1 LLNYTKKLSSK
12 MFQNYIKIA
21 WKNIIRHK
29 VYSFINIAGLTV
41 GIAACLLIFVVV
53 EYELS
58 YDNFHDKASHIYRIV
73 TQNTYSD
80 GAVYEEGLTAPATE
94 ALRVDL
100 LQVEKVTEV
109 FSTIGSQFNTLDRNG
124 NTDKKF
130 IEEKG
135 AFFIDPQF
143 FSVFSTKWLVGN
155 ASVLA
160 EPNMVVL
167 NKSQAIKYFGEWK
180 NAMGQTLKMDNLY
193 SLKVAGILEDQPAN
207 TDFPLN
213 ILVSFISLKAHG
225 NDYGYQP
232 NEWGANTSSHQV
244 FLLLPAGLNPNNINT
259 QLIGFVKKHYHLDGL
274 NMKKTLFLQPLKDM
288 HFDTR
293 FGNFGEHLT
302 SKTTIWTLSLIGL
315 FILIMASINFVNL
328 STAQATQRS
337 KEVGIRKVLGSSR
350 KQLIF
355 QVFGETGIIVFFS
368 LMMAALLAKL
378 ALPYLNNVAN
388 IAESTHLMTTSSI
401 LFLLI
406 AGIAV
411 TFLSGF
417 YPAMVLSG
425 FRPALALKSRISLEK
440 VKGISL
446 RRILVVTQFTI
457 SQVLIIGTIV
467 AVSQMNFIRNADLGF
482 NKESILVIPNNTDS
496 ISLQHMD
503 ALKLE
508 LQKLPGVQS
517 VTMMF
522 DAPSTGN
529 NWESNFNYDHSDKDP
544 GFNVSIKQADADY
557 FKTFGLQF
565 VAGNTYQQS
574 DTLKEMVVNETLL
587 RKLLVK
593 NPQDAIGKTI
603 KLGNRWI
610 PITGVVKDFKT
621 SSLREQTRPL
631 VIVTR
636 KKYYSRI
643 GIKIHSANFSQT
655 VAAIQ
660 TLWEKTY
667 PDYVYTPEF
676 MDESIAKFYKQES
689 QMELLY
695 KIFAAL
701 AILISCLGL
710 YGLVSFMAQQKT
722 KEIGVRKVL
731 GATVSSIVYLFSKEF
746 TLLILIAFAIA
757 LPVAY
762 FLMNAWL
769 VNFAYRI
776 DLGVGI
782 FLIAILAS
790 MLLAWMTVGYKA
802 IKAALA
808 NPVKSLRSE

>member
-1 LLNYTKKLSSK
+1 
-12 MFQNYIKIA
+12 
-21 WKNIIRHK
+21 
-29 VYSFINIAGLTV
+29 
-41 GIAACLLIFVVV
+41 
-53 EYELS
+53 
-58 YDNFHDKASHIYRIV
+58 
-73 TQNTYSD
+73 
-80 GAVYEEGLTAPATE
+80 
-94 ALRVDL
+94 
-100 LQVEKVTEV
+100 
-109 FSTIGSQFNTLDRNG
+109 
-124 NTDKKF
+124 
-130 IEEKG
+130 
-135 AFFIDPQF
+135 
-143 FSVFSTKWLVGN
+143 
-155 ASVLA
+155 
-160 EPNMVVL
+160 
-167 NKSQAIKYFGEWK
+167 
-180 NAMGQTLKMDNLY
+180 
-193 SLKVAGILEDQPAN
+193 
-207 TDFPLN
+207 
-213 ILVSFISLKAHG
+213 
-225 NDYGYQP
+225 
-232 NEWGANTSSHQV
+232 
-244 FLLLPAGLNPNNINT
+244 
-259 QLIGFVKKHYHLDGL
+259 
-274 NMKKTLFLQPLKDM
+274 MKKILILQPLKDM

-355 QVFGETGIIVFFS
+355 QVFGETGIIVLFS
-368 LMMAALLAKL
+368 LVMAALLAKL
-378 ALPYLNNVAN
+378 ALPFLNNVASSIPEN
-388 IAESTHLMTTSSI
+388 THLLTLGSV
-401 LFLLI
+401 LFLLMV
-406 AGIAV
+406 AVVV

-425 FRPALALKSRISLEK
+425 FKPALALKSRISMEK

-446 RRILVVTQFTI
+446 RRILVITQFAI

-467 AVSQMNFIRNADLGF
+467 AVSQMNFIRKADLGF
-482 NKESILVIPNNTDS
+482 NKESILVTPNNTDS
-496 ISLQHMD
+496 ISLLHMD
-503 ALKLE
+503 ALKQE
-508 LQKLPGVQS
+508 LQKLSGVQS

-565 VAGNTYQQS
+565 IAGNAYQQS

-587 RKLLVK
+587 KKLQVK
-593 NPQDAIGKTI
+593 KPQDAIGKTI
-603 KLGNRWI
+603 KMGNRWI
-610 PITGVVKDFKT
+610 PITGVVRDFKT

-655 VAAIQ
+655 VAAIKS
-660 TLWEKTY
+660 LWEKTY

-689 QMELLY
+689 QMEILY

-731 GATVSSIVYLFSKEF
+731 GASVSSIVYLFSKEF

-762 FLMNAWL
+762 FLMNSWL

-776 DLGVGI
+776 DLGIGI
-782 FLIAILAS
+782 FLMAILAS
-790 MLLAWMTVGYKA
+790 ILLAWMTVGYKA